1 MLART
6 TRQASARLVG
16 RRFQSSVQQW
26 TPNIKNLEPKV
37 PNAEKARAY
46 IEEQQH
52 TIDHAKG
59 SMVTWR
65 NICFFVCIPALVGSG
80 IFVYN
85 VEKKHAEH
93 NAHLKDIPDEEWPKE
108 YEYQN
113 LRGRKYPWGD
123 GDKTLFWND
132 NLNRHVAEE

>member
-1 MLART
+1 MLARA

-26 TPNIKNLEPKV
+26 TPNIKTSTPKV

-46 IEEQQH
+46 IEENEH
-52 TIDHAKG
+52 TVEHAKG
-59 SMVTWR
+59 SMVLWR
-65 NICFFVCIPALVGSG
+65 NICYFVCIPALVGCG

-85 VEKKHAEH
+85 VEMKHAEH
-93 NAHLKDIPDEEWPKE
+93 NKHLIEIPDEEWPKD

-113 LRGRKYPWGD
+113 IRNRKYPWRG

-132 NLNRHVAEE
+132 KFNRHVQED